1 MVQRRNGRSREQAGL
16 VSPPTKD
23 SSKLWMKHQGVGEGT
38 VRWRASWVGGSS
50 GQPLVV
56 LVGGERCRALETAS
70 EVGAG
75 GGEDTGLAELRE
87 RPREEGSWRRQD
99 HQVL

>member
-1 MVQRRNGRSREQAGL
+1 MESQGEQAGL

-23 SSKLWMKHQGVGEGT
+23 SSKLWMKHQGGGGCCALESQLGG
-38 VRWRASWVGGSS
+38 RELRAAPS
-50 GQPLVV
+50 GLCLV
-56 LVGGERCRALETAS
+56 LVGGEKRRALETAS

-75 GGEDTGLAELRE
+75 DSEDTGLAELRE
-87 RPREEGSWRRQD
+87 EGSWRRPD